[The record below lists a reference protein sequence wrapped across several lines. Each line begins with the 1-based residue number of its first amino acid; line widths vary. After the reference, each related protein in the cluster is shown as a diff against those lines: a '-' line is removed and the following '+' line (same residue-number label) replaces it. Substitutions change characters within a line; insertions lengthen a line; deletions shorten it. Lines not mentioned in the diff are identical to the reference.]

1 MSVRPRL
8 EEFVRARI
16 EEDVV
21 VARLSVSVEP
31 ASIPGGGSNGSDRA
45 SRVTNA
51 LDRWELLALADTA
64 DHDGRPDLATGI
76 RRRLALDYVHHDDF
90 DPAWLPAADVP
101 L

>member
-1 MSVRPRL
+1 M
-8 EEFVRARI
+8 
-16 EEDVV
+16 
-21 VARLSVSVEP
+21 
-31 ASIPGGGSNGSDRA
+31 
-45 SRVTNA
+45 TNA

-76 RRRLALDYVHHDDF
+76 RRRLALDYAHHDDF